1 MTKFVKG
8 NEAVVIGALYAGAE
22 GYFGYPITPASEV
35 AHKAADYFPAAGRV
49 FVQGESEDAVAY
61 MLYGAASAGCR
72 ALTATSGPGFSL
84 MQEAISYMA
93 ATNIPTVIVDVMRAG
108 PGLGNVYPEQA
119 DYNQVVKGGG
129 HGSYRCVVLAPGSV
143 QEMCDLTIL
152 AFEKAFQYRTPAI
165 VLADGQLGQM
175 MEPLHLPKEEAKPVD
190 TTAWACQG
198 TAETR
203 RNLLTSIYL
212 DAPAQ
217 ERMNIALQEKYAK
230 MEEELQLADLY
241 LCDDA
246 DVVLMAFGSSARTAR
261 SAVDEL
267 RAQGIKAGLFRPIT
281 LSPFPT
287 KALLPLVGKKLWTV
301 EMSAGQFRDDVILHL
316 AKAIGGT
323 TKEAPTAQTLPAIGL
338 IHRMGGMLIPVKDIV
353 QTVKEA
359 L

>member
-35 AHKAADYFPAAGRV
+35 AHKAAEYFPATGRI

-61 MLYGAASAGCR
+61 MLYGAAAAGCR

-93 ATNIPTVIVDVMRAG
+93 ATDIPTVIVDVMRAG

-119 DYNQVVKGGG
+119 DYGQVVHGGG
-129 HGSYRCVVLAPGSV
+129 HGSYRCVVLAPGNV
-143 QEMCDLTIL
+143 QEMCDLTML
-152 AFEKAFQYRTPAI
+152 AFEKAFEFRTPAV

-175 MEPLHLPKEEAKPVD
+175 MEPLRLPKREAPPVD
-190 TTAWACQG
+190 TRMWATQG

-217 ERMNIALQEKYAK
+217 EAMNLRLQAKYAR
-230 MEEELQLADLY
+230 MDRIFQLAEQY
-241 LCDDA
+241 RCEDA
-246 DVVLMAFGSSARTAR
+246 DAVLLAFGSSARMAR

-267 RAQGIKAGLFRPIT
+267 RAQGIRAGLFRPIT
-281 LSPFPT
+281 LSPFPIDT
-287 KALLPLVGKKLWTV
+287 LKSLVGKRLWTV

-316 AKAIGGT
+316 AKAG
-323 TKEAPTAQTLPAIGL
+323 TLPVEPIGL
-338 IHRMGGMLIPVKDIV
+338 IHRMGGMLIPIGAIV

>member
-35 AHKAADYFPAAGRV
+35 AHKAAEYFPATGRI
-49 FVQGESEDAVAY
+49 FVQGESEDAVSY
-61 MLYGAASAGCR
+61 MLYGAAAAGCR

-93 ATNIPTVIVDVMRAG
+93 ATDIPTVIVDVMRAG

-129 HGSYRCVVLAPGSV
+129 HGSYRCVVLAPGNV
-143 QEMCDLTIL
+143 QEMCDLTML
-152 AFEKAFQYRTPAI
+152 AFEKAFEYRTPAI

-175 MEPLHLPKEEAKPVD
+175 MEPLRLPKALMPPVD
-190 TTAWACQG
+190 TSAWATQG

-217 ERMNIALQEKYAK
+217 EAMNVHLQEKYQK
-230 MEEELQLADLY
+230 MDAEFQRAELY
-241 LCDDA
+241 CCEDA
-246 DVVLMAFGSSARTAR
+246 DTVLMAYGSSSRIARTA
-261 SAVDEL
+261 VNEL
-267 RAQGIKAGLFRPIT
+267 REQGYKVGLFRPIT
-281 LSPFPT
+281 LSPFPMD
-287 KALLPLVGKKLWTV
+287 ALKTVADKRLISV

-316 AKAIGGT
+316 AKTGL
-323 TKEAPTAQTLPAIGL
+323 LPNREIEL
-338 IHRMGGMLIPVKDIV
+338 VNRMGGMLISVRDILRK
-353 QTVKEA
+353 VKEEC
-359 L
+359 

>member
-8 NEAVVIGALYAGAE
+8 NEAVVIGALYAGAQ

-35 AHKAADYFPAAGRV
+35 AHKAAEYFPATGRV

-61 MLYGAASAGCR
+61 MLYGAAAAGCR

-93 ATNIPTVIVDVMRAG
+93 ATDIPTVIVDVMRAG

-119 DYNQVVKGGG
+119 DYSQVVKGGG

-143 QEMCDLTIL
+143 QEMCDLTML
-152 AFEKAFQYRTPAI
+152 AFEKAFEYRTPAI

-175 MEPLHLPKEEAKPVD
+175 MEPLHLPKREAEPID
-190 TTAWACQG
+190 TSAWATQG

-217 ERMNIALQEKYAK
+217 ERMNVALQEKYAR
-230 MEEELQLADLY
+230 MDREFQRAELY
-241 LCDDA
+241 RCEDA
-246 DVVLMAFGSSARTAR
+246 EAVLLAFGSCARTAR
-261 SAVDEL
+261 TAVDEL
-267 RAQGIKAGLFRPIT
+267 REQGIRAGLFRPIT
-281 LSPFPT
+281 LSPFPID
-287 KALLPLVGKKLWTV
+287 ALLPLADRRLWTV
-301 EMSAGQFRDDVILHL
+301 EMSAGQFRDDALLHL
-316 AKAIGGT
+316 AKAA
-323 TKEAPTAQTLPAIGL
+323 APGRPATVPPIGL

-353 QTVKEA
+353 QTVREA

>member
-35 AHKAADYFPAAGRV
+35 AHKASEYFPATGRV

-84 MQEAISYMA
+84 MQEGLSYMA
-93 ATNIPTVIVDVMRAG
+93 ATDIPTVIVDVMRAG

-129 HGSYRCVVLAPGSV
+129 HGSYRCIVLAPGNV
-143 QEMCDLTIL
+143 QEMCDLTML
-152 AFEKAFQYRTPAI
+152 AFEKAFEYRTPAI
-165 VLADGQLGQM
+165 VLTDGQLGQM
-175 MEPLHLPKEEAKPVD
+175 MEPLRLPKKEAGPVD
-190 TTAWACQG
+190 TKAWACQG

-212 DAPAQ
+212 DAPGQ
-217 ERMNIALQEKYAK
+217 EAMNVHLQEKYAK
-230 MEEELQLADLY
+230 MDAEFQRAETYRCE
-241 LCDDA
+241 DA
-246 DVVLMAFGSSARTAR
+246 DVILMAYGSSSRVAR
-261 SAVDEL
+261 SAVDDL
-267 RAQGIKAGLFRPIT
+267 RKEGIKAGLFRPIT
-281 LSPFPT
+281 LSPFP
-287 KALLPLVGKKLWTV
+287 LEPLRPFVDRKLITV
-301 EMSAGQFRDDVILHL
+301 EMSAGQFRDDVVLHL
-316 AKAIGGT
+316 AKAGLL
-323 TKEAPTAQTLPAIGL
+323 KQEIGL

-353 QTVKEA
+353 AAVKEA